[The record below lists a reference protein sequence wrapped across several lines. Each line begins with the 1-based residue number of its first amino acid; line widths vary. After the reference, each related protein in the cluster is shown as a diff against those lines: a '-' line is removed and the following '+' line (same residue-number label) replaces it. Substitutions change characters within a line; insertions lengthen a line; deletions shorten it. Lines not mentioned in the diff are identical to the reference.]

1 MLPNDGILC
10 FSTMIQ
16 THLSEEATQTEESGS
31 SSHTDFGQIDDS
43 SEEESVIERLSR
55 LFSASRQDRGT
66 QTAKD
71 PLSCETEKLAFDI
84 VYYNLGKRSASP
96 SDDDIVKCL
105 RNCVERILQN
115 HSITFNGMMSRIS
128 LDRQTD
134 LQQGFDEVANEIF
147 REGQISWSRIATF
160 FAFGARLAQFCVENQ
175 MNDMVMDVVTS
186 MSQLAVEKLTPFLRE
201 NGGWGTLCEA
211 FPMQSDYEGKLWR
224 SLVFTGMGLTA
235 IATLLALQ
243 RSSAN

>member
-1 MLPNDGILC
+1 MIL
-10 FSTMIQ
+10 Q
-16 THLSEEATQTEESGS
+16 
-31 SSHTDFGQIDDS
+31 
-43 SEEESVIERLSR
+43 
-55 LFSASRQDRGT
+55 SRQDRGT

-147 REGQISWSRIATF
+147 REGEIFSWVSKK
-160 FAFGARLAQFCVENQ
+160 Q
-175 MNDMVMDVVTS
+175 
-186 MSQLAVEKLTPFLRE
+186 
-201 NGGWGTLCEA
+201 
-211 FPMQSDYEGKLWR
+211 
-224 SLVFTGMGLTA
+224 VFYKKRY
-235 IATLLALQ
+235 IF
-243 RSSAN
+243 

>member
-1 MLPNDGILC
+1 M
-10 FSTMIQ
+10 
-16 THLSEEATQTEESGS
+16 S
-31 SSHTDFGQIDDS
+31 SFLFFLTS
-43 SEEESVIERLSR
+43 SEKKGRKKFVKSKVFTANNVKPCPFDEI
-55 LFSASRQDRGT
+55 LFRHFFSSTTYEIDLQSRQDRGT

-147 REGQISWSRIATF
+147 REGEIFSWIS
-160 FAFGARLAQFCVENQ
+160 
-175 MNDMVMDVVTS
+175 
-186 MSQLAVEKLTPFLRE
+186 K
-201 NGGWGTLCEA
+201 
-211 FPMQSDYEGKLWR
+211 
-224 SLVFTGMGLTA
+224 TG
-235 IATLLALQ
+235 LL
-243 RSSAN
+243 